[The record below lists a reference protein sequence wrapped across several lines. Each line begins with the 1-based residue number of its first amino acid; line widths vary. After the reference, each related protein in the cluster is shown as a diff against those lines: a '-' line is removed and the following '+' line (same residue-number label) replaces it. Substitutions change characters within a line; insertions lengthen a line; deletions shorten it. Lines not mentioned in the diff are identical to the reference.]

1 MPVPG
6 TESGAY
12 MNSPNQASN
21 QLKKKKKRTGVQ
33 GKEMTGERMGML
45 VPKSDLVIITPLSD
59 VTRKILSGEQ
69 L

>member
-21 QLKKKKKRTGVQ
+21 QFKKKKKNGVQ

>member
-21 QLKKKKKRTGVQ
+21 QLKKKKEWSAGE
-33 GKEMTGERMGML
+33 GDDMTGERMGML